1 MIDSSDKTPL
11 EGIAIVGM
19 AGRFP
24 GATDLDTFWENLKHG
39 VSSIV
44 ELSDD
49 ELNLSPAEREKL
61 VGNPHFVRRAA
72 SVADADKF
80 DAAFFGIYPKEA
92 HVMDP
97 QQRLFLECCWDA
109 FENSGYEPT
118 TYPGSVGVFAG
129 CYMNTYLLN
138 SLEDHPQFIG
148 ALADSFHGG
157 ELKNELGNDKDYMA
171 TRVAFKLNLRGPSMT
186 IQTAC
191 SSSLVAVTQACM
203 NLTTYQ
209 CDMALAGGAT
219 IRFPQNRGYLYEPD
233 GMVSPVGKCCT
244 FDAGAAGTI
253 FGDGIA
259 VVLLKRLEDAVADGD
274 TVYAVIKGWGINN
287 DGASK
292 VGYTAPSVEGQM
304 EAVALAQAVAGVDP
318 RTITYIEAHGTGT
331 PLGDP
336 IEIDALSRA
345 FRMGTDDRQFCA
357 IGSLKTNIGHL
368 DVAAG
373 VAGMIKTS
381 LALTNKQIPPSL
393 NFETPNPNIDFEN
406 SPFYVNTALSDW
418 QPVDGAPRRA
428 GLSSFGVGGTNAHVV
443 LEEGPAPRRE
453 ASRQPQHLITLS
465 ARSQPALDAMTAN
478 LARYLKHHPE
488 LDLADVAYTLQRGRQ
503 VFNYSRTLVAATRED
518 AIAQLENPDPQRV
531 YTVHQIRR
539 QVPVSFMF
547 PGQGSQHV
555 GMGQDLY
562 RTAPVF
568 RDAMDRCAELLR
580 PHLGLD
586 LREFLYPSPEHED
599 AARARI
605 NDTMIAQTGIFSVSY
620 AMAQYW
626 MSYGIQPESMIGHS
640 VGEFVAACLA
650 GVFSLE
656 DALAL
661 VAARGKLMQDLPS
674 GSMLAVRLPVDE
686 VRALLPDDLE
696 IAAINSPALC
706 VVSGPTLSIGAFEKA
721 LEEREIS
728 VRPLHTSHAFHSAMM
743 EPAVPAF
750 RAALS
755 GMTLHAPQIPVIST
769 VTGERLTPELA
780 TDVEYWATH
789 LRRTVDFAGGVRA
802 LVGDANRVLL
812 EVGPGQT
819 LSTLARQHPE
829 RKEKQVILSSLP
841 HVQQEVSAAAF
852 ALGVVGRLWQGGV
865 DIDWKACYPDEFRL
879 RVPLPSYPFERK
891 RFWYDQVSSSAEDE
905 DVTNTETTPAH
916 LAAAPAPASS
926 LSNGYAPDAHAGDG
940 SPHAVPDEM
949 IRRIVA
955 QQIEVM
961 ARQLQAWHSQ

>member
-1 MIDSSDKTPL
+1 MIDPSTQEEL
-11 EGIAIVGM
+11 QGIAIVGM

-24 GATDLDTFWENLKHG
+24 GATDLDTFWDKLKNG

-49 ELNLSPAEREKL
+49 ELNVPAADREKIL
-61 VGNPHFVRRAA
+61 NNPHFVRRAA

-138 SLEDHPQFIG
+138 SLEDHPAFIG

-203 NLTTYQ
+203 NLANYQ

-259 VVLLKRLEDAVADGD
+259 VVLLKRLEDAIADGD
-274 TVYAVIKGWGINN
+274 SIYAVIKGWGINN

-292 VGYTAPSVEGQM
+292 VGYTAPSVDGQT
-304 EAVALAQAVAGVDP
+304 EAIALAQAIAGVDP
-318 RTITYIEAHGTGT
+318 RTITYVEAHGTGT

-345 FRMGTDDRQFCA
+345 FRMGTDETQFCA

-406 SPFYVNTALSDW
+406 SPFYVNTALADW
-418 QPVDGAPRRA
+418 QPAPGAPRRA

-443 LEEGPAPRRE
+443 LEEAPSVDRD
-453 ASRQPQHLITLS
+453 ASRQPYHLIPLS
-465 ARSQPALDAMTAN
+465 ARSTAALDAMTAN
-478 LARYLKHHPE
+478 LARHLAHHAE
-488 LDLADVAYTLQRGRQ
+488 LDLADVAFTLQNGRQ
-503 VFNYSRTLVAATRED
+503 VFNYSRTLVAASTEE
-518 AIAQLENPDPQRV
+518 AIALLETPDPQRV
-531 YTVHQIRR
+531 FTVHQIRR
-539 QVPVSFMF
+539 QSPVAFLF

-562 RTAPVF
+562 RHAPVYHEAF
-568 RDAMDRCAELLR
+568 DRCADLLR

-586 LREFLYPSPEHED
+586 LRAFIYPSPDQTD
-599 AARARI
+599 AAQARI

-626 MSYGIQPESMIGHS
+626 LSFGVRPETLIGHS

-661 VAARGKLMQDLPS
+661 VAARGKLMQDLPA
-674 GSMLAVRLPVDE
+674 GSMLAVRLPVED
-686 VRALLPDDLE
+686 VRALLPEDLE
-696 IAAINSPALC
+696 IAAINSPSLC
-706 VVSGPTLSIGAFEKA
+706 VVSGPTGSVNAFEKD
-721 LEEREIS
+721 LEDRDIS

-750 RAALS
+750 REAVRGVA
-755 GMTLHAPQIPVIST
+755 LHAPTIPIVST
-769 VTGERLTPELA
+769 VTGEPLTAEQA

-789 LRRTVDFAGGVRA
+789 LRQTVDFAGGIRH
-802 LVGDANRVLL
+802 LVADPNRVLL

-819 LSTLARQHPE
+819 LSTLAKQHPD
-829 RKEKQVILSSLP
+829 RKEKQAILSSSP
-841 HVQQEVSAAAF
+841 HVQQEISALAN
-852 ALGVVGRLWQGGV
+852 ALGIAGRLWQAGV
-865 DIDWKACYPDEFRL
+865 EVNWAGCYPGESR
-879 RVPLPSYPFERK
+879 RRAHLPTYPFERK
-891 RFWYDQVSSSAEDE
+891 RFWYDQVGGSAEEGSVTIE
-905 DVTNTETTPAH
+905 DRHPS
-916 LAAAPAPASS
+916 PAPRVSE
-926 LSNGYAPDAHAGDG
+926 PDLDRHAGDG
-940 SPHAVPDEM
+940 YPIAAPDEEVQ
-949 IRRIVA
+949 RIIA

-961 ARQLQAWHSQ
+961 ARQLQAWQAQ